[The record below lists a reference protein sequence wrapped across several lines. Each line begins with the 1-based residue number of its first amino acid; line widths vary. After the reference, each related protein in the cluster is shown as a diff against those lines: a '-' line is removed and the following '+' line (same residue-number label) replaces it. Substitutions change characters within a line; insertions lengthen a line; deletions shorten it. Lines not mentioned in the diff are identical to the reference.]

1 MANLESTK
9 LERLRV
15 IRDADFVDRFEEAGA
30 ELTITPAVDESV
42 TGGADFNALI
52 DVTAAVDESVS
63 IQRVGRI
70 IDGFEDGDLS
80 EYSGDVSNPDV
91 TVQGNVVDD
100 GTYALQIPSGGTGTS
115 DSTIVYSLD
124 GDGLPIYPKPGD
136 VFETSIYFGDDF
148 DPDPFFGFGV
158 QGFNSFYFVRIGAAE
173 QDFAVGINDAGTE
186 TEFENVSAAI
196 TDGTWY
202 TIEVTW
208 KANGF
213 ISAELFDSS
222 GSSVAFVSGSDT
234 TFSDGGVAFGDNQD
248 FETT

>member
-1 MANLESTK
+1 MALLESTK

-15 IRDADFVDRFEEAGA
+15 IRDADFVDRFEEANSNVV
-30 ELTITPAVDESV
+30 ITPAVDETV
-42 TGGADFNALI
+42 TGGADFAALVDI
-52 DVTAAVDESVS
+52 TPAVDDGTT

-70 IDGFEDGDLS
+70 IDDFEDGDLS

-100 GTYALQIPSGGTGTS
+100 GSFALQIPSGGTGTS
-115 DSTIVYSLD
+115 SNTIVYSLD
-124 GDGLPIYPKPGD
+124 GGGLPIYPEPGD
-136 VFETSIYFGDDF
+136 VFEVSINLEDDF

-173 QDFAVGINDAGTE
+173 NDFAVGINNAGTE
-186 TEFENVSAAI
+186 TEFDSASVTI
-196 TDGTWY
+196 NQDEWY
-202 TIEVTW
+202 TAEVTW
-208 KANGF
+208 KTNGF
-213 ISAELFDSS
+213 ISAELFDSG

-234 TFSDGGVAFGDNQD
+234 TFSDGGFVWGDSQD